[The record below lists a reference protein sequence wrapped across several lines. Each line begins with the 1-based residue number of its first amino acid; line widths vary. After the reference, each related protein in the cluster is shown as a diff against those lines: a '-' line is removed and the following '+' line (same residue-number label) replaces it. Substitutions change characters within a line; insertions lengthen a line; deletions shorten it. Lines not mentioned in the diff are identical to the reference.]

1 MASGNIINNI
11 SQLFIKK
18 PTKIGIM
25 EIDDEKSEIETI
37 SSNLYKV
44 NTAGFIEVI
53 SSDMPVIVDCY
64 AEWCG
69 PCKMI
74 NPIFAKLAA
83 EYNSRVRFIKI
94 DLDTNPTITRHFKIT
109 GVPTLILIR
118 DGIKIKS
125 IVGYSG
131 ERKIRRAVNKML
143 EMEIDLT

>member
-1 MASGNIINNI
+1 MAPGNIINNI
-11 SQLFIKK
+11 RQLFIKK

-25 EIDDEKSEIETI
+25 EIVDEKPEIETI

-74 NPIFAKLAA
+74 NPIFTKLAA
-83 EYNSRVRFIKI
+83 EYNNRVRFIKI
-94 DLDTNPTITRHFKIT
+94 DLDTNPTITRHFKIM

-118 DGIKIKS
+118 DGMKIKS

-131 ERKIRRAVNKML
+131 ERKIRRVVNKML

>member
-1 MASGNIINNI
+1 MAPGNIINNI
-11 SQLFIKK
+11 RQLFIKK

-25 EIDDEKSEIETI
+25 EIVDEKPEIETI

-74 NPIFAKLAA
+74 NPIFTKLAA
-83 EYNSRVRFIKI
+83 EYNNRVRFIKI
-94 DLDTNPTITRHFKIT
+94 DLDTNPTITRHFKIM